1 MSKPQDRTIYKNE
14 DGKWVNEKHEAG
26 KASTLHDT
34 QEEAYEAAKEMIHNQ
49 GGGEISIKGLD
60 GKIREKNTIA
70 PGNDPANVPG

>member
-1 MSKPQDRTIYKNE
+1 MSKPHDRTIYKNE

-34 QEEAYEAAKEMIHNQ
+34 QEEAYEAAKEMLHNQ

-60 GKIREKNTIA
+60 NRN
-70 PGNDPANVPG
+70 